1 MIHSKVLLPVRVPRQ
16 IGRSDLLRHAPRLRE
31 VPLRVRDP
39 RSRID
44 GVPHLLCGQLQTRD
58 VDDLEPVDLLGRLPL
73 AEVDHQLVV
82 EELSLDVLGL
92 AVEVLRRKVE
102 LPPREVAV
110 EVLAERERPLLPV
123 HHLERAVWVLRPVHD
138 VEREPLHHR
147 RDDGV
152 ALLLAVYELALVCGA
167 DVEPS
172 AEPPYSGLRVVDV
185 SFDELAHR
193 YLVQFDLHGVLTGL
207 GLR

>member
-1 MIHSKVLLPVRVPRQ
+1 MLITLNQS
-16 IGRSDLLRHAPRLRE
+16 IFSDG
-31 VPLRVRDP
+31 
-39 RSRID
+39 S
-44 GVPHLLCGQLQTRD
+44 
-58 VDDLEPVDLLGRLPL
+58 PL

-82 EELSLDVLGL
+82 EELPPHVLGL
-92 AVEVLRRKVE
+92 AVEIFRREVE
-102 LPPREVAV
+102 LSPREVAV
-110 EVLAERERPLLPV
+110 EVPTQRDRPLLPV
-123 HHLERAVWVLRPVHD
+123 HNLERPVGIPRPVHD

-152 ALLLAVYELALVCGA
+152 ALLFAVYELALVCGA

-207 GLR
+207 G

>member
-1 MIHSKVLLPVRVPRQ
+1 M
-16 IGRSDLLRHAPRLRE
+16 APSRE
-31 VPLRVRDP
+31 V
-39 RSRID
+39 
-44 GVPHLLCGQLQTRD
+44 
-58 VDDLEPVDLLGRLPL
+58 EL
-73 AEVDHQLVV
+73 A
-82 EELSLDVLGL
+82 
-92 AVEVLRRKVE
+92 
-102 LPPREVAV
+102 PREVAV
-110 EVLAERERPLLPV
+110 EVPAERDRSLLPV
-123 HHLERAVWVLRPVHD
+123 HNLERSVGVPRPVHD

-193 YLVQFDLHGVLTGL
+193 YLVQFDLHGSFIGF
-207 GLR
+207 GLRQNYRILMARGMLSMEPDIAGFGESMPRQTTRTVSHSGE